1 MEFNFIPSDYQ
12 KKIFDFVE
20 NGKGNAVINAK
31 AGSAKTTTAVKC
43 LDFIPENK
51 TVAFFAFNRSIVK
64 EIDERVGSQRNI
76 NVCTFHSLGHKIL
89 IENWGYGSFILSEF
103 KYKVYLTK
111 AINEVS
117 GGVYSTLPKVDKEP
131 YNKNLTH
138 ILDLARFNLC
148 QTKEDIEEIVEKYGV
163 ELISNEVEAVERLMK
178 WGRENIAELDYTDLV
193 WMIHEYKIKT
203 KKYKYDFVF
212 IDEAQDT
219 SPMQHSM
226 VKKCFKRTTRF
237 IALGDY
243 FQCQPAGT
251 KILLANGQTKN
262 IEDIVVGDKV
272 VTYSQSSSGCYPYY
286 ENGSKYGFMVT
297 NIAERYVDKT
307 IRITTENGLSSE
319 YSYNHICYAK
329 FNREKCADKYALY
342 LMCND
347 YGMWR
352 IGKTQL
358 FKNNNGKKGVSSSF
372 GLTIRTTYESCYRGY
387 ILDIYDTN
395 KEATLM
401 EGLISAKFGIPQVVF
416 NTERTCSNKFSNN
429 EIKEFYFK
437 YLGNIENR
445 AIECLNYFNK
455 DIGCPFVE
463 KNSKIKHSRDHMF
476 EIYACNL
483 FPEIMS
489 VNYFNKDNLECKTK
503 AGKTHRFYRY
513 SYTPI
518 TRIDHIFEKKKV
530 YSLDVEKK
538 HNYIADGILTHN
550 CINAWAGADKD
561 AFTNL
566 LNEPNTIELQLPISY
581 RCPKSVIREA
591 QRLVPEIEP
600 APNAIEGSVVRDVS
614 PYKAHPGDMILCRT
628 TAPLVKLQTEFL
640 SKNIGCYIKGSEIG
654 KSLISMVDRTGFEN
668 LSVECDREG
677 VMSTLIKGYLK
688 TLAKLMENLD
698 LQDAVETDTFQ
709 KQYDSVRAI
718 EILCNGLFTADQ
730 LRNRI
735 RSIFRDKSENDI
747 CLSTVHKAKGLE
759 ANNVFILCP
768 SLIPSRRAVLPWEIE
783 AERNLEYVA
792 ITRAKKN
799 LYYIDEK
806 IFSPRKGYSDV
817 ATALDDVRY
826 AAELIEP
833 IYGKNYLTGAI
844 QKRVLKSQT
853 GETKTNKAKK
863 KIGADKFKNFLKK

>member
-64 EIDERVGSQRNI
+64 EINEKVGGQKNI
-76 NVCTFHSLGHKIL
+76 NVCTFHSLGHKI
-89 IENWGYGSFILSEF
+89 IVENWGYGSFILNEF
-103 KYKVYLTK
+103 KYKTYLTK
-111 AINEVS
+111 AINEIS
-117 GGVYSTLPKVDKEP
+117 GGIYSTLPKVDKEP
-131 YNKNLTH
+131 YSKNLIH

-148 QTKEDIEEIVEKYGV
+148 QSEEDIEGIVEKYGV

-226 VKKCFKRTTRF
+226 VKKCFKRSTRF

-243 FQCQPAGT
+243 FQ
-251 KILLANGQTKN
+251 
-262 IEDIVVGDKV
+262 
-272 VTYSQSSSGCYPYY
+272 
-286 ENGSKYGFMVT
+286 
-297 NIAERYVDKT
+297 
-307 IRITTENGLSSE
+307 
-319 YSYNHICYAK
+319 
-329 FNREKCADKYALY
+329 
-342 LMCND
+342 
-347 YGMWR
+347 
-352 IGKTQL
+352 
-358 FKNNNGKKGVSSSF
+358 
-372 GLTIRTTYESCYRGY
+372 
-387 ILDIYDTN
+387 
-395 KEATLM
+395 
-401 EGLISAKFGIPQVVF
+401 
-416 NTERTCSNKFSNN
+416 
-429 EIKEFYFK
+429 
-437 YLGNIENR
+437 
-445 AIECLNYFNK
+445 
-455 DIGCPFVE
+455 
-463 KNSKIKHSRDHMF
+463 
-476 EIYACNL
+476 
-483 FPEIMS
+483 
-489 VNYFNKDNLECKTK
+489 
-503 AGKTHRFYRY
+503 
-513 SYTPI
+513 
-518 TRIDHIFEKKKV
+518 
-530 YSLDVEKK
+530 
-538 HNYIADGILTHN
+538 

-566 LNEPNTIELQLPISY
+566 LNEPNTIELDLPISY
-581 RCPKSVIREA
+581 RCPKKVIEHA
-591 QRLVPEIEP
+591 QRLVPEIQA
-600 APNAIEGSVVRDVS
+600 APNAIEGSVVFDVS
-614 PYKAHPGDMILCRT
+614 PYRAHPGDMILCRT

-698 LQDAVETDTFQ
+698 LQDAIETETFQ

-718 EILCNGLFTADQ
+718 EILCGGLFTAEK

-735 RSIFRDKSENDI
+735 MSIFKDKSENDI

-799 LYYIDEK
+799 LFYIDEK
-806 IFSPRKGYSDV
+806 IFSPRKGYSDA
-817 ATALDDVRY
+817 ATTLDDVRY

-853 GETKTNKAKK
+853 GETKTNKTKK
-863 KIGADKFKNFLKK
+863 KIGADKFKNFLK